1 MRNLKMTKNIK
12 EVGKSIGLHE
22 EDLIL
27 YGNNKAKIID
37 PFSLGHHEGKLVLM
51 TAITPTSAGEGK
63 TTMAIALH
71 DGLWKTGTQ
80 SLLCLREPSLGPV
93 FGIKGGA
100 TGGGKAKLFP
110 SDDINL
116 HFTGDIH
123 ALTSSINLIAAVID
137 NHIFQGNALN
147 LDPKRITWK
156 RALDV
161 NDRSLRKIQI
171 NLGENDGSPRYDEFQ
186 ITVASEMMAILCLS
200 KDPADFKARIKDI
213 IIGFNRDGEAV
224 RLGALEIEEAIYR
237 LMEYALL
244 PNLVQTLEGNPALVH
259 GGPFANIA
267 HGCNSVIATKYAL
280 SKAPIVITEAG
291 FASDLGAE
299 KFCNIKCRSA
309 NIRPHLS
316 VVVATIKALKLHG
329 GIKEENLK
337 EKDIEALISG
347 ISNLEQHYENMTS
360 FGIKVMV
367 ALNVFG
373 DDHAEELEVF
383 KDEMK
388 KRNYEYAFVTSVS
401 EGSVGAVSFAAKVK
415 ELLKDETTFKNTYP
429 LDLPIKDKINLI
441 ATKIY
446 RAKGVKYSEKALK
459 ELKEIEK
466 LGLSNLPVC
475 MAKTQYSFSDNPLLK
490 NAPRNFDITIRE
502 FRISAGA
509 RFIVAL
515 TGKVLTMPGLPK
527 VPAAVKMKE
536 VR

>member
-1 MRNLKMTKNIK
+1 MTKNIK
-12 EVGKSIGLHE
+12 EVAITIGLKE

-27 YGNNKAKIID
+27 YGNNKAKIIH
-37 PFSLGHHEGKLVLM
+37 PFDLENQDGKLVLM

-71 DGLWKTGTQ
+71 DGLWKTGTK

-100 TGGGKAKLFP
+100 TGGGKAKLYP

-116 HFTGDIH
+116 HFTGDLH

-137 NHIFQGNALN
+137 NHIFQGNELN

-161 NDRSLRKIQI
+161 NDRSLRKIKI
-171 NLGENDGSPRYDEFQ
+171 NLGEKDGNPRMDEFQ
-186 ITVASEMMAILCLS
+186 ITVASELMAIMCLS
-200 KDPADFKARIKDI
+200 KDPQDFMERIKDI
-213 IIGFNRDGEAV
+213 IIGFNYEGEAI

-280 SKAPIVITEAG
+280 SKAPIVVTEAG

-316 VVVATIKALKLHG
+316 VIVATIKALKLHG
-329 GIKEENLK
+329 GIKEEAIK
-337 EKDIEALISG
+337 EKDLDALKEG
-347 ISNLEQHYENMTS
+347 IANLDQHYENMRL
-360 FGIKVMV
+360 FGINVLV
-367 ALNVFG
+367 ALNVF
-373 DDHAEELEVF
+373 DDDYEEELNLF
-383 KDEMK
+383 KAEME
-388 KRNYEYAFVTSVS
+388 KRRYEYSFVTAVS
-401 EGSVGAVSFAAKVK
+401 EGSSGAIHFANKVK
-415 ELLKDETTFKNTYP
+415 ELLAHDTKFRNTYP
-429 LDLPIKDKINLI
+429 LDLPIKQKIRKI

-446 RAKGVKYSEKALK
+446 RASGVKYSKEALAQL
-459 ELKEIEK
+459 EEIKK
-466 LGLSNLPVC
+466 LGLEHLPIC
-475 MAKTQYSFSDNPLLK
+475 MAKTQYSFSDNPELK
-490 NAPRNFDITIRE
+490 NAPRDFNITIRE

-527 VPAAVKMKE
+527 VPAAVRMKE